1 MTRKIIGY
9 YNDAQDSSD
18 LDQLILE
25 IGSDQVACILKG
37 AASHQVEGLEL
48 FALEKG
54 AYDWSDIFYEVMSA
68 SKILGRS
75 YRDVHCYYNF
85 EEAIIIPEEKFSATA
100 ADDYLALVYGESIRH
115 DIKYDTLLS
124 PGHINAYR
132 IRKSIHE
139 LVGRHFILYKPHH
152 SYSPILDDILTRDQ
166 LDANFVKIQFYSNHI
181 ILAFVKDKQLQLI
194 QSFRYETMDDVLYYL
209 LRITHQ
215 FGIKNDQSSLEI
227 SGMFDTVSVL
237 YPQLSKLFGLI
248 SFDTIQAD
256 GLFPS
261 ALADHPAHYFTP
273 FYKLA
278 V

>member
-18 LDQLILE
+18 SDQLILE
-25 IGSDQVACILKG
+25 IGSGQVACIQKG
-37 AASHQVEGLEL
+37 AASHQVEGIEL
-48 FALEKG
+48 FALEKETH
-54 AYDWSDIFYEVMSA
+54 DWSDIFYEVMSA
-68 SKILGRS
+68 SKILGRN

-85 EEAIIIPEEKFSATA
+85 EEAIIIPEEKFSVTA
-100 ADDYLALVYGESIRH
+100 AEDYLALVYGESIRH

-124 PGHINAYR
+124 PGYINAYR

-194 QSFRYETMDDVLYYL
+194 QSFRYETTDDVLYYL
-209 LRITHQ
+209 LRITQQ
-215 FGIKNDQSSLEI
+215 FAIKKDQSTLEI
-227 SGMFDTVSVL
+227 SGIFDTGSAL
-237 YPQLSKLFGLI
+237 YPQLSKLFGQI
-248 SFDTIQAD
+248 SFDNIQAD

-261 ALADHPAHYFTP
+261 ALGDHPAHNFTP
-273 FYKLA
+273 LYKL
-278 V
+278 VV